1 MELYID
7 NRQEKYEITNELEE
21 LIELVAKESLKV
33 EEMDSNYE
41 ISLSFVTDE
50 EIKELNRDYRG
61 IDNSTDVLSFPIEDE
76 FNLSL
81 PLLGDIVI
89 SLDTAYRQ
97 AGEYKHS
104 IKRELAYLVCH
115 SMFHLFG
122 YNHLEEKDKEEMRSK
137 EKRVMEN
144 LKIFKGE

>member
-7 NRQEKYEITNELEE
+7 NRQEKYDITRELEE
-21 LIELVAKESLKV
+21 LIELVVIESFKA
-33 EEMDSNYE
+33 EGMNNNYE

-50 EIKELNRDYRG
+50 EIRELNRDYRG

-76 FNLSL
+76 FDLDI
-81 PLLGDIVI
+81 PLLGDIII

-97 AGEYKHS
+97 AEEYKHS
-104 IKRELAYLVCH
+104 IKRELVYLVCH

-122 YNHLEEKDKEEMRSK
+122 YDHLEESEK
-137 EKRVMEN
+137 EKMRAKEKKVMEN